1 MGDHIC
7 MSKGKKKELLLF
19 LYKKINH
26 ASIQPNN
33 KLISLIV
40 ALVAPCILDPYDA
53 QVKVSKNLYIITAS
67 GKGNWLN

>member
-7 MSKGKKKELLLF
+7 MSKGKKGIAHF

-26 ASIQPNN
+26 ASIQPND
-33 KLISLIV
+33 KLISLI
-40 ALVAPCILDPYDA
+40 AGLVAPCILDPYDA

-67 GKGNWLN
+67 GKGNRLN